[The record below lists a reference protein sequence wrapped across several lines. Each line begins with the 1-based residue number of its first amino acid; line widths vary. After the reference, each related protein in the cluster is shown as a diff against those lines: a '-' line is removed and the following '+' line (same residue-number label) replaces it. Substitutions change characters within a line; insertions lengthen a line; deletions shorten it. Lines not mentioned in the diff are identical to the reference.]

1 MNTGTLD
8 SWNDKRMDVA
18 KFLKAKEELYDLVL
32 DEVSNSTPNLKELDH
47 WRNVEFP
54 NELENRYSKG
64 ELEIN
69 KQELT
74 KLMDWKL

>member
-1 MNTGTLD
+1 
-8 SWNDKRMDVA
+8 MDVA

-54 NELENRYSKG
+54 IELKDRYSKG
-64 ELEIN
+64 ELKIN